1 ALPPQR
7 PVIREE
13 SAPAPVTAAL
23 AYSGQ
28 PATAPGNP
36 NPRPGVLGTLHSSQL
51 TTASVTPRN
60 GRAQQAQAA
69 PAQPETT
76 PQRRGEWSIQLGAFP
91 TEAAA
96 LATLR
101 EARESNG
108 SQLGSAD
115 PYTER
120 VERSGMTLIR
130 ARFAGFDRAS
140 ADAACRVLKRND
152 YDCMPVRN

>member
-1 ALPPQR
+1 M
-7 PVIREE
+7 
-13 SAPAPVTAAL
+13 
-23 AYSGQ
+23 
-28 PATAPGNP
+28 
-36 NPRPGVLGTLHSSQL
+36 LGTLHSSQL

-60 GRAQQAQAA
+60 GQARAQQAQAA
-69 PAQPETT
+69 PPAQPEAAA
-76 PQRRGEWSIQLGAFP
+76 QRRGEWSIQLGAFP